1 MKFFE
6 KICNF
11 LGLYEEVEIAEGDE
25 PESEKVKSK
34 KIEEVR
40 RAAAVKKLQAEEP
53 PPWLGKT
60 KPTANVAP
68 AGGGK
73 VVSLPTAN
81 KQVKVMLVAQKI
93 FDDAQIIADHV
104 KTGKPVVVNFE
115 DTEENVM
122 KRIMDFISGT
132 VYALNGNIKVVGNK
146 SKSMVCAPNNVDI
159 DINKEF
165 SSGKDFG
172 PWRQ

>member
-1 MKFFE
+1 VKVFE

-11 LGLYEEVEIAEGDE
+11 LGLYEEVEITEGE
-25 PESEKVKSK
+25 EAESEKVVNK
-34 KIEEVR
+34 KVEEVR
-40 RAAAVKKLQAEEP
+40 KTATAKKFQAEET
-53 PPWLGKT
+53 PPWLAKT
-60 KPTANVAP
+60 KPTANAAA

-81 KQVKVMLVAQKI
+81 KQVKVIVVAPKI

-115 DTEENVM
+115 DTEESVM

-146 SKSMVCAPNNVDI
+146 SRSMVCAPNNVDI